1 MKYLITFGIIAF
13 ILIVYILYDNNRVKL
28 TKYTIEKELPSDI
41 KQMNIL
47 QISDLHNQRF
57 GKNQHKITDLINK
70 DYDFIFITGDLI
82 DRRNTKIEIAMELV
96 NALKGDI
103 YFIQGNHEKGADK
116 YIELEKKLKE
126 KGIIVLN
133 NSKVDFENFEIV
145 GIQDPNEYISPTK
158 KVNKDERKEMIENL
172 KKFENHDKFQL
183 LLSHRPEFLDL
194 YEKYGY
200 DIVFSG
206 HAHGGHARIFGIPI
220 LAPDQG
226 LFPKYAGG
234 IFNLGNTTMI
244 NSRGLGNNF
253 AWAKR
258 VFNTPEIIEIK
269 IIKSKI
275 WDNFIYIVK

>member
-1 MKYLITFGIIAF
+1 MKYLIALGIIAF
-13 ILIVYILYDNNRVKL
+13 IFIVYILYDNERVKL
-28 TKYTIEKELPSDI
+28 TKYTIEKNLPSDI
-41 KQMNIL
+41 KEINIL
-47 QISDLHNQRF
+47 QISDLHNQKF
-57 GKNQHKITDLINK
+57 GENQHKITDIINE

-82 DRRNTKIEIAMELV
+82 DRRNTNVEIAMELV
-96 NALKGDI
+96 NALKGNI

-116 YIELEKKLKE
+116 YIQLEQKLKE
-126 KGIIVLN
+126 KGIIILN
-133 NSKVDFENFEIV
+133 NLKVDFGDFEIV

-158 KVNKDERKEMIENL
+158 KVQKDERKEMIENL
-172 KKFENHDKFQL
+172 KKFENQDKFQL

-200 DIVFSG
+200 DVVFSG

-220 LAPDQG
+220 LAPNQG

-234 IFNLGNTTMI
+234 VFNLVNTTMI

-253 AWAKR
+253 ALVKR
-258 VFNTPEIIEIK
+258 VFNTPEIVEVK
-269 IIKSKI
+269 IINSKI

>member
-1 MKYLITFGIIAF
+1 MKYLIALGIIAF
-13 ILIVYILYDNNRVKL
+13 IFIVYVLYDNERTKL
-28 TKYTIEKELPSDI
+28 TKYTIEKKLPSDI
-41 KQMNIL
+41 KEINIL

-96 NALKGDI
+96 NNLHGKI
-103 YFIQGNHEKGADK
+103 YFIQGNHEKGANK

-158 KVNKDERKEMIENL
+158 KVQKDEKKEMIENL
-172 KKFENHDKFQL
+172 KKFENQDKFQL

-206 HAHGGHARIFGIPI
+206 HAHGGQARIFGIPI

-258 VFNTPEIIEIK
+258 VFNTPEIVEVK
-269 IIKSKI
+269 IINSKI